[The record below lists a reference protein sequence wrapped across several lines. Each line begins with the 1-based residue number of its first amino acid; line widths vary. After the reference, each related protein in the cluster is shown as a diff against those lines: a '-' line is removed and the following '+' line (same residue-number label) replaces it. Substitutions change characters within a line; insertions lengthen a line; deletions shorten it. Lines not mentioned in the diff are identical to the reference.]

1 MNRREFVTSSVCAC
15 LATTVARVG
24 AAFGAE
30 GGPITVG
37 GKQYASRKAFVETGR
52 RCGTPL
58 PSLYD
63 IRRTQ
68 RVRSAL
74 RSNHVEFNTNTI
86 IPVHFHV
93 IHDGVTGNLPDRQL
107 KAQVDFLNKVY
118 APVLLQ
124 FQIADVG
131 RHQNEEWYHVAGFEA
146 DWRDAVTLM
155 EMMPK
160 PDPRQAEILPVV
172 RYAASRKAAKN
183 ADYWDHATLL
193 ELAVLARDV
202 DDADERLGDALMVA
216 RASWE
221 LETTAPNLRL
231 IREMRESRGEDAAWI
246 KPLEETLKER
256 GARLE
261 AAKGT

>member
-24 AAFGAE
+24 AWRGRR
-30 GGPITVG
+30 PDHVG
-37 GKQYASRKAFVETGR
+37 GRQYASRKAFVETGR

-58 PSLYD
+58 PSLHD

-146 DWRDAVTLM
+146 D
-155 EMMPK
+155 
-160 PDPRQAEILPVV
+160 
-172 RYAASRKAAKN
+172 
-183 ADYWDHATLL
+183 
-193 ELAVLARDV
+193 LA
-202 DDADERLGDALMVA
+202 
-216 RASWE
+216 
-221 LETTAPNLRL
+221 
-231 IREMRESRGEDAAWI
+231 
-246 KPLEETLKER
+246 
-256 GARLE
+256 
-261 AAKGT
+261 